1 MNNIIM
7 LQRLHHFAW
16 KCVNIKQTTH
26 FYSKILQLP
35 LVKTIKKDYVPSTR
49 EYKPYE
55 HIFFKLPDN
64 SHIAFFKT
72 DEIPIKTNIDD
83 WVIHFAFNV
92 ETKEQVNDWKN
103 TLIKNNIDVI
113 GATNHDDWIYSN
125 YFFDQN
131 GLR

>member
-72 DEIPIKTNIDD
+72 DDIPTYINK
-83 WVIHFAFNV
+83 IHTFQTRG
-92 ETKEQVNDWKN
+92 E
-103 TLIKNNIDVI
+103 LNNITIFKNPYVAGDMYYDQCV
-113 GATNHDDWIYSN
+113 ARDDGMLSVTTIESN
-125 YFFDQN
+125 SRFQLFS
-131 GLR
+131 